1 MGAFADFLQEDT
13 TSESKKASK
22 IPEALLDNLR
32 RTESEKDDLALNKE
46 SNAMGAYQFLP
57 KTVQMMHK
65 QGIKFNPFDEK
76 EARGA
81 ARTYLERLLEQNNGD
96 LNKAVAQYGG
106 FVKQDPTSYVNK
118 VMKGID
124 LSKPEQSTI
133 EPTVSEFAK
142 FLNSEDAHKEQKSGK
157 MTQQELDAM
166 YKQQLA
172 GGQTANSIP
181 FDAGKGDTWDN
192 AAKPSIGQQM
202 ISNLFNVKQQAPAF
216 AANALDLVAGLP
228 GQAARSVDYF
238 SRLRSGE
245 TPEQAQV
252 AATSDIGKFL
262 TPVGAMTQTLEQP
275 AYEHNL
281 INKLMNVSGKYVIN
295 PAVQKVAQVTGANP
309 INVAET
315 LNAVGL
321 AAPVVGKATN
331 VISKGIKGAA
341 AELTA
346 PEVAAQTGQQ
356 ATAGSVG
363 AASVNTMPFKGMT
376 GEEYVSGPHPIL
388 KNTKV
393 AQDVAPAEQATNAT
407 IMKEILGDKGEVRT
421 GPMTRN
427 EDVMRNEYTEAKKSN
442 PTPKGLALKEQIA
455 NEQNALSEYA
465 QKRIENTG
473 AKHFATEAERG
484 EHLNDLI
491 YGKDD
496 SIHGFIDTLKKD
508 AYQEAKNIVGNNPI
522 ESTNIDSLLTD
533 PQTLAGAK
541 AAGTKH
547 VYEAAKDFIELAKT
561 TGFKDPI
568 TKERY
573 APNSINGGIAVQK
586 ALNRAWTPETA
597 SAIHEINAAID
608 DDIFSA
614 GGGDLFKRGNQ
625 IHQLDKT
632 VFDAPGIKRVFG
644 KIDENTQ
651 IKNGTSFEKMS
662 KELNGMPDDQWRHV
676 YNTFDQF
683 SRDKIR
689 GPIDPSTGMPAWEF
703 DIPKEIQ
710 EKANRG
716 KNELKGSLAREVYKE
731 GAGNKGE
738 WSAKK
743 VHDAINSRWGKISSS
758 FDPKEQRAFDVLNRG
773 GWLMPGLHAYEG
785 AALQSER
792 LGNIVSNNLPATGA
806 ALTGA
811 AVTAMGV
818 PPVIGSLMTLGG
830 EKLGEKAQS
839 SMTTKQLEKQAEAL
853 RKQMK
858 ENSKKA
864 TLLDLRNK

>member
-1 MGAFADFLQEDT
+1 MDALEQYLIGGT
-13 TSESKKASK
+13 TQSP
-22 IPEALLDNLR
+22 ITDDLLDRLKMV
-32 RTESEKDDLALNKE
+32 ESSGNPKAVNKTSGAL
-46 SNAMGAYQFLP
+46 GAYQFMP
-57 KTVQMMHK
+57 DTVNMLTK
-65 QGIKFNPFDEK
+65 QGVKFDPMDEK
-76 EARGA
+76 QSREA
-81 ARTYLERLLEQNNGD
+81 ARTYLTQLYNQTGSID
-96 LNKAVAQYGG
+96 KALAAYGG
-106 FVKQDPTSYVNK
+106 FKTADPTKYVQSIKGYGDPLEDYLSSGVIAPASAIAAPATPTVQNAMQKAFQVKQEIPQRIAGAADTLLNAIPQAIGGGTQFIERAF
-118 VMKGID
+118 GIEGPKEAEQRGQAITEA
-124 LSKPEQSTI
+124 LSNPVGRLTGITGKQAYQKPLGGVT
-133 EPTVSEFAK
+133 EPLA
-142 FLNSEDAHKEQKSGK
+142 
-157 MTQQELDAM
+157 
-166 YKQQLA
+166 QQL
-172 GGQTANSIP
+172 NHY
-181 FDAGKGDTWDN
+181 
-192 AAKPSIGQQM
+192 
-202 ISNLFNVKQQAPAF
+202 FNVM
-216 AANALDLVAGLP
+216 GI
-228 GQAARSVDYF
+228 
-238 SRLRSGE
+238 
-245 TPEQAQV
+245 TPEQLAEKTGKPV
-252 AATSDIGKFL
+252 EDIRNIGNMLPF
-262 TPVGAMTQTLEQP
+262 
-275 AYEHNL
+275 
-281 INKLMNVSGKYVIN
+281 I
-295 PAVQKVAQVTGANP
+295 
-309 INVAET
+309 
-315 LNAVGL
+315 
-321 AAPVVGKATN
+321 
-331 VISKGIKGAA
+331 
-341 AELTA
+341 A
-346 PEVAAQTGQQ
+346 PEVAGALRTGAKAASGAISKALPEIEYTTAERQAAQQ
-356 ATAGSVG
+356 AAKDDLVGVG

-393 AQDVAPAEQATNAT
+393 AQDVAPAEQAINAT
-407 IMKEILGDKGEVRT
+407 IIKEIVGDKGEVRT

-442 PTPKGLALKEQIA
+442 PTPKGLVLKEQIA

-465 QKRIENTG
+465 QKRIENTE
-473 AKHFATEAERG
+473 AKNFATEAERG

-496 SIHGFIDTLKKD
+496 SIHGFIDTLKND
-508 AYQEAKNIVGNNPI
+508 VYQKAKNRVGNNPI

-573 APNSINGGIAVQK
+573 APNSINGFVATQK
-586 ALNRAWTPETA
+586 ALNRTWTPETA

-614 GGGDLFKRGNQ
+614 GGGDLFKRGKQ

-651 IKNGTSFEKMS
+651 IKKGTPFEKMS

-683 SRDKIR
+683 SRNKIR
-689 GPIDPSTGMPAWEF
+689 GPIDLSTGMPAWEF

-716 KNELKGSLAREVYKE
+716 MNELKGNLAREVYKE

-758 FDPKEQRAFDVLNRG
+758 FDPQEQRAFDVLNRG

-806 ALTGA
+806 AITGA
-811 AVTAMGV
+811 AATAMGV

-839 SMTTKQLEKQAEAL
+839 SMTIKQLEKQAEAF

-864 TLLDLRNK
+864 TQESLKPGAGTRLSDIGKFKKEIK